1 MDYSY
6 PRNPSYT
13 VPMFGR
19 GQAVARRR
27 YMVRNEKN
35 NFAALP
41 SNTYSD
47 SESRRVKRFLNSFH
61 SPNSEF
67 FEVKTQ
73 FQTGGG
79 VSKSGP
85 PFFCP
90 DGQKNEAARLHF
102 TVRSTT
108 SLKSRRLFFTSS
120 LPSCS
125 ALLVKPLPEVACED
139 VHYCGLCLAL
149 LALQAVLLRLNPL
162 RSLVKFAR

>member
-6 PRNPSYT
+6 PRNLSYT

-73 FQTGGG
+73 FQTGG
-79 VSKSGP
+79 VSFENGP
-85 PFFCP
+85 PFFAPSRFFQSESVCTASTKNWRL
-90 DGQKNEAARLHF
+90 QKYLHIKI
-102 TVRSTT
+102 T
-108 SLKSRRLFFTSS
+108 
-120 LPSCS
+120 
-125 ALLVKPLPEVACED
+125 LLTNRNVMAYNK
-139 VHYCGLCLAL
+139 Y
-149 LALQAVLLRLNPL
+149 
-162 RSLVKFAR
+162 S